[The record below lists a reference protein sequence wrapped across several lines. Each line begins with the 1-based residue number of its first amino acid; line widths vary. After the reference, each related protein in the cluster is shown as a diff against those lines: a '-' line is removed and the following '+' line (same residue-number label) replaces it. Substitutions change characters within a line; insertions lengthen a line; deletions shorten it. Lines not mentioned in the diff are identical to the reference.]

1 MLLLLLVML
10 LLLVFD
16 VVGGLGRCRRSTA
29 AADFMLTYYVTDS
42 VMPSLTPLSPAPAPA
57 TDTDTDCTP
66 TPKYVVVAMERRS
79 NLSACQHASMKRR
92 EGGPENINFGPTLRT
107 SFVVDAGR
115 MRRTNKH
122 ISKLNKKPQLENNE
136 LDASE
141 R

>member
-1 MLLLLLVML
+1 MLLLLL

-42 VMPSLTPLSPAPAPA
+42 VMPSLTPLSPAPA

-79 NLSACQHASMKRR
+79 NLSACQHE
-92 EGGPENINFGPTLRT
+92 EGGGPNET
-107 SFVVDAGR
+107 STSGPLYV
-115 MRRTNKH
+115 RRT
-122 ISKLNKKPQLENNE
+122 
-136 LDASE
+136 
-141 R
+141 